1 MCSLYLDASTDA
13 EMGVGDA
20 EMGVRDESDS
30 SHESDSS
37 PVDRAAF
44 R

>member
-30 SHESDSS
+30 SKANKTL
-37 PVDRAAF
+37 RL
-44 R
+44 